1 MNPTSTAGSQIPP
14 DGVQK
19 ASSTK
24 SGGNRDDGDIG
35 LYQQTKPDPE
45 GAMSR
50 QVADKGVGQWAV
62 FLLLIGASVTLVLPV
77 LHPGVTSRLTAI
89 HGRCLGVAFKV
100 IGKLIG
106 GLLTAAIGFAR
117 CILAKLGGLR
127 RIDLEQPNTRSV
139 DFDGIAIITEAR
151 PTIFCLRDVCGGKSR
166 AESANCVSWYDTL
179 IAILT
184 MPQRTTARWNWSE
197 RTGYTAAP

>member
-1 MNPTSTAGSQIPP
+1 
-14 DGVQK
+14 
-19 ASSTK
+19 
-24 SGGNRDDGDIG
+24 
-35 LYQQTKPDPE
+35 
-45 GAMSR
+45 MSR

-117 CILAKLGGLR
+117 CILAKLGNSGASISNS
-127 RIDLEQPNTRSV
+127 RIRITV

-166 AESANCVSWYDTL
+166 AESANRVSWYDTL

-184 MPQRTTARWNWSE
+184 MPQRTTARWNRVRANRIYSSSLKV
-197 RTGYTAAP
+197 